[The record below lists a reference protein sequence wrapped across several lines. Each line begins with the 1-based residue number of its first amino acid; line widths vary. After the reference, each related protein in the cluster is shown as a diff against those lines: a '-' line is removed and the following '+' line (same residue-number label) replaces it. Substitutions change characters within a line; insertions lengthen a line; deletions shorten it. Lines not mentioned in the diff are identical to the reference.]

1 VEILKPL
8 TVTAK
13 KVKNGYLIP
22 NSPELDALH
31 ASEIIVQIIGVK
43 SDSAQDKKSELKKSK
58 TR

>member
-1 VEILKPL
+1 MKPI
-8 TVTAK
+8 TVIAK